1 VSGVDGTED
10 VDGGRVV
17 GVFVCSSSC
26 CCRCGRGRAGS
37 GMRDGDDTDAGGSGL
52 LLVENARGCC
62 GYGAHCGDWR
72 KG

>member
-17 GVFVCSSSC
+17 GVFVCSSSY
-26 CCRCGRGRAGS
+26 CRCGRGRAGS
-37 GMRDGDDTDAGGSGL
+37 GMRDGDDTDAGGRGL

-62 GYGAHCGDWR
+62 GCGAHWDGWR